1 MRQVFNAPN
10 IILIALL
17 AEFVSIAQRHIHE
30 FDVKGDSISSR
41 PKAEIKKSQVR
52 RIVHSSQMMYN
63 LKYRLAMAFD
73 YSWEGKK
80 QTPYVLNKQF
90 VSGYMQMMQKALG
103 LTEGNLA
110 MISQAEVSDFSC
122 WFVTSSQPSSQQCH
136 FSSFVPDWNELW
148 QIIYFGDN

>member
-63 LKYRLAMAFD
+63 LKYRLGNGFWLQLGGQEADPLCVEQAVRQWLHADDAESFG
-73 YSWEGKK
+73 SHRG
-80 QTPYVLNKQF
+80 QF
-90 VSGYMQMMQKALG
+90 
-103 LTEGNLA
+103 GN
-110 MISQAEVSDFSC
+110 D
-122 WFVTSSQPSSQQCH
+122 
-136 FSSFVPDWNELW
+136 
-148 QIIYFGDN
+148 